1 MYTKSM
7 ILYFITLCP
16 CFRWKADQKFLM
28 ECFDANLLRPVLG
41 QSSSTVSRQKN
52 VQNWLVSGWWL
63 GSSKKMMIFTV
74 ISWFF
79 STRPIFQNL
88 VTLFMI
94 SEYRFYSFE
103 CMYTKFLLFSEIFSE
118 LLKLFFWIVFVQKN
132 WMSSTSSCE
141 MLLALYMLIYVVFL
155 FWNIWQSTFV
165 WENAFCFI
173 DEN

>member
-1 MYTKSM
+1 MSRIDWFQDDGLDPQK
-7 ILYFITLCP
+7 
-16 CFRWKADQKFLM
+16 RWWYLPWYLDFFLR
-28 ECFDANLLRPVLG
+28 DR
-41 QSSSTVSRQKN
+41 
-52 VQNWLVSGWWL
+52 
-63 GSSKKMMIFTV
+63 SSKTYKLLLKTKFARTV
-74 ISWFF
+74 
-79 STRPIFQNL
+79 